1 MIDFNNFSL
10 VYVIDK
16 YLLFLAGFALM
27 LGLAKVV
34 QLMRIERALLNYA
47 EMDYRRLGREIGKGL
62 GVLKMIATTAPMVG
76 LGGTVLS
83 VMDALKS
90 ISTLETASNFMAI
103 AQPIGAALGSTFLG
117 ILAAT
122 PALMALSFL
131 SVKISVIQDLMQS
144 NSESKGA

>member
-27 LGLAKVV
+27 LGLAKVI

-62 GVLKMIATTAPMVG
+62 GVL
-76 LGGTVLS
+76 
-83 VMDALKS
+83 
-90 ISTLETASNFMAI
+90 
-103 AQPIGAALGSTFLG
+103 
-117 ILAAT
+117 
-122 PALMALSFL
+122 
-131 SVKISVIQDLMQS
+131 
-144 NSESKGA
+144 